1 MNFFAEKR
9 GVFLNTLDAIDLLK
23 RYGLYEKAK
32 SECRRLKLD
41 EAPYDMQGHNRV
53 FQQFLDMKQ
62 EELTGLREKK
72 QKCKCNSVIAI
83 KSQSI
88 ENSTC
93 LMNKTLFDD
102 KGFCE
107 SCLLKA
113 EVDDLTFEIN
123 ALREASKALQKAA
136 EYDYIWR

>member
-1 MNFFAEKR
+1 M
-9 GVFLNTLDAIDLLK
+9 NTLDAMALLK
-23 RYGLYEKAK
+23 KYELYEKAK

-53 FQQFLDMKQ
+53 FQQFLDSKR

-72 QKCKCNSVIAI
+72 QKCKCDNMIAI
-83 KSQSI
+83 KSQGI

-93 LMNKTLFDD
+93 LMNKTLFED
-102 KGFCE
+102 KGLCK
-107 SCLLKA
+107 SCPLKA
-113 EVDDLTFEIN
+113 EVDALTSEIN